1 MLSIREQID
10 YVNGLIA
17 QAEKNLRSRIEG
29 TLIVSKRIKSVQ
41 YYHQHYENGLRK
53 RDYLKKTQD
62 KTIRKLAQTEYDN
75 AFLKDAKDLLG
86 TLKILKTLN
95 ADRDEALLYD
105 ELSSSYDKLSP
116 ERKSLVIPYVLPRV
130 EYTERWLSKE
140 YANKGVSRDITSFMT
155 ENGENVR
162 SKSEKII
169 ADKLHSMGIPYRYE
183 EELRLQGMYVH
194 PDFTLLDPHKRKVY
208 YYEHFGMMQDPE
220 YCRNAI
226 IRIAKYE
233 RAGYRLGR
241 EFFCTFESEENPLD
255 IKMLETKFS
264 FLKS

>member
-1 MLSIREQID
+1 MLSIREQIN
-10 YVNGLIA
+10 YVNSLIA

-41 YYHQHYENGLRK
+41 YYHQYYENGLRK
-53 RDYLKKTQD
+53 RIYLKKTQD

-86 TLKILKTLN
+86 TLEILKPLN

-155 ENGENVR
+155 
-162 SKSEKII
+162 

-183 EELRLQGMYVH
+183 EELCLQGMYVH

-220 YCRNAI
+220 YCRNAL